1 MAKFELK
8 LRPATLEDAPIVAD
22 LESLRDPEEPRDP
35 VLLRHWWQMSDELE
49 RTMRRVDA
57 RDGEA
62 VAYVAAT
69 HEKWNEDEKRFG
81 IVRPLLRK
89 DVWDDGVYAQLVR
102 LAEDWLRG
110 EGAATAVARVRED
123 MKQDIA
129 ALDQLGYG
137 EDRRMRTS
145 ELDLVARRDHIMT
158 TLEECRRQMKQQG
171 VELHPISEDRD
182 PERYRKLHAT
192 MIESEKDI
200 PTTVPWR
207 ELSFEEWR
215 RFWFDNPAIRE
226 DRFWIAR
233 EGDAIVG
240 TSVLDSPV
248 VRGIPWTAYTGTAR
262 SVRGRGIARALKYE
276 TMAQA
281 IEAGYVRVRTTNDSD
296 NPSILR
302 INNEMGY
309 QLVAPVV
316 ELHRKLYSPAP
327 SPPAAVLPRKRGRA
341 TSP

>member
-1 MAKFELK
+1 
-8 LRPATLEDAPIVAD
+8 
-22 LESLRDPEEPRDP
+22 
-35 VLLRHWWQMSDELE
+35 
-49 RTMRRVDA
+49 
-57 RDGEA
+57 
-62 VAYVAAT
+62 
-69 HEKWNEDEKRFG
+69 
-81 IVRPLLRK
+81 
-89 DVWDDGVYAQLVR
+89 
-102 LAEDWLRG
+102 
-110 EGAATAVARVRED
+110 
-123 MKQDIA
+123 
-129 ALDQLGYG
+129 
-137 EDRRMRTS
+137 
-145 ELDLVARRDHIMT
+145 MT

-316 ELHRKLYSPAP
+316 ELHRSLDGSA
-327 SPPAAVLPRKRGRA
+327 PPALRA